1 MDRADRALY
10 IAKSIGKNC
19 VKPFSDERREST
31 RLEATLPGLFSALE
45 KGSHPLT
52 TLNVSE
58 GGVLFH
64 AEEPLPPGAFV
75 KVQLALPPSG
85 EPAECAVRVTR
96 VVGARGGF
104 EIGTQI
110 IHMSRAHQRRFRHFL
125 EAAQGGEIA
134 HPRSARRR
142 KPRLAESKPRVEKT
156 PGTLDTTVP

>member
-1 MDRADRALY
+1 M
-10 IAKSIGKNC
+10 
-19 VKPFSDERREST
+19 
-31 RLEATLPGLFSALE
+31 PGLFSVLE

-64 AEEPLPPGAFV
+64 AEEPLPTGAFV

-85 EPAECAVRVTR
+85 EPVECAVRVMR

-110 IHMSRAHQRRFRHFL
+110 IHMPPRAPAPLPPLPEASSRRARSPSPGRRGAGSR
-125 EAAQGGEIA
+125 GR
-134 HPRSARRR
+134 PSRSPGSRRR
-142 KPRLAESKPRVEKT
+142 RRS
-156 PGTLDTTVP
+156 LDTTLPLIPVA